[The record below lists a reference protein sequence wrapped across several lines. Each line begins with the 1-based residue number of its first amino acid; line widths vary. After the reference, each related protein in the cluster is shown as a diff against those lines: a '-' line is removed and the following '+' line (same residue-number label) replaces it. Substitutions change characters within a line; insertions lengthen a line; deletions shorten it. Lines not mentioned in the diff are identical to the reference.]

1 MYFVF
6 EQVVTIENYED
17 LVTKGLQM
25 QVTTAEQAQQI
36 REAQQLSR
44 MVIDVDEIARDQA
57 GPDHRRQRLEVT
69 RLRNA
74 S

>member
-44 MVIDVDEIARDQA
+44 VVIDVDEFPRDQV
-57 GPDHRRQRLEVT
+57 GSDHRRHRLEVAQ
-69 RLRNA
+69 LRNA

>member
-6 EQVVTIENYED
+6 EQVVIIENYED

-25 QVTTAEQAQQI
+25 RVITAEQAQQI
-36 REAQQLSR
+36 LEAQQLSR
-44 MVIDVDEIARDQA
+44 LVIDVDEFPRDQA
-57 GPDHRRQRLEVT
+57 GPDHRRQRLEAI